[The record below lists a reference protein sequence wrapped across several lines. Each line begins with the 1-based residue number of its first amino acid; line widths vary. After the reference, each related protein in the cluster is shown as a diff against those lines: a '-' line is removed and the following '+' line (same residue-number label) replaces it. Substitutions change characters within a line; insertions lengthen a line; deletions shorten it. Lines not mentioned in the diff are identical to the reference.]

1 MTSPSLAL
9 PGRSWAR
16 RGWPLPAP
24 PLSDVTVVAAQLGV
38 SLLAPDTQELL
49 GGWATVLGVRLSG
62 DKSRRRKNI
71 WLQLTR
77 NGSNPTLLGKFIFM

>member
-1 MTSPSLAL
+1 MAPPSLAL
-9 PGRSWAR
+9 PGWSWAR

-38 SLLAPDTQELL
+38 PLLAPDTQELL

-62 DKSRRRKNI
+62 DKSRK
-71 WLQLTR
+71 
-77 NGSNPTLLGKFIFM
+77 KEIFGYS

>member
-1 MTSPSLAL
+1 M
-9 PGRSWAR
+9 
-16 RGWPLPAP
+16 
-24 PLSDVTVVAAQLGV
+24 TVVAAQLGV
-38 SLLAPDTQELL
+38 PLLAPDTQELL

-77 NGSNPTLLGKFIFM
+77 NGSNPTLLGKFIFMLGFNLLRIYRIYKFSGSCFMGRD